1 MPDGMPDVAS
11 MDDETFQE
19 NRLKQTVFHVDPSL
33 DKQAIPRLQH
43 LRTDLK
49 KWVVPVDKEM
59 TLARLSEKHESLKRD
74 WEASDHHRTLVE
86 VFENTVLKQEDLS
99 ITACMCFGLG
109 SMNTGG
115 RERYQDSCDRS
126 MLQLVCFE
134 SWVDLLS

>member
-1 MPDGMPDVAS
+1 MPDEIPDIAS
-11 MDDETFQE
+11 MDDETFLE
-19 NRLKQTVFHVDPSL
+19 YRLKQKKFHVDPTL
-33 DKQAIPRLQH
+33 DKQAIPTLHH

-59 TLARLSEKHESLKRD
+59 TLARLSEKHDSLKRD

-86 VFENTVLKQEDLS
+86 TFEDTVLKQKNIS
-99 ITACMCFGLG
+99 ITACMCVGLG

-115 RERYQDSCDRS
+115 RERDQDSCDRS